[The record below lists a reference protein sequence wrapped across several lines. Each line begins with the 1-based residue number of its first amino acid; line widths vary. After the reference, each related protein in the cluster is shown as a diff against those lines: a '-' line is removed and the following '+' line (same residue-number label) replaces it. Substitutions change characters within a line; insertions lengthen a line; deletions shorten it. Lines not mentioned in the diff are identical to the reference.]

1 MRACATGLP
10 ISFPDDL
17 VEVDLPFEP
26 RPTSVL
32 QDFED
37 FAYVK
42 AQVQLSKL
50 TFTAMDAVHQQKH
63 DVFVQ
68 AQAHDFLA
76 RLRNWLNGLLPLL
89 QFSTDSIPSCQ
100 RQLNLRLSYNQVSY
114 NFQL

>member
-1 MRACATGLP
+1 MRAFATGLP
-10 ISFPDDL
+10 ISVPDDL

-26 RPTSVL
+26 RLMPAM

-50 TFTAMDAVHQQKH
+50 TFTAMNAVYQRKH

-76 RLRNWLNGLLPLL
+76 RLRNWVNSLSPLL
-89 QFSTDSIPSCQ
+89 QFSTDSIPSCD
-100 RQLNLRLSYNQVSY
+100 RQLNLRLSFNQVSCS
-114 NFQL
+114 FQF